1 MAQTQSARRELQSV
15 AELVASV
22 YQAADLR
29 SLVAAVTSWLRS
41 CIPVNSRDS
50 AQLAAC
56 ETRLLAVLESAIG
69 LTPSTRGRGRAGRS
83 EAAENRMD
91 IDDVWAQ
98 MVDMLPLHG
107 SPDYAGALAAAR
119 EVVVQ
124 GARTLATRR
133 GLEALLHAA
142 RDVEQLGAPPSL
154 VYRLNG
160 ELAWQNGSL
169 QNLLE
174 RRKLDGD
181 VLREQAWQLAMPICR
196 RLVSD
201 SAARTRQ
208 SRSVAGLNV
217 MLAARPL
224 RAAGKSEAV
233 VCVEVAEAKR
243 VSALSTRELEIAKL
257 LAEAGSYQAVADV
270 SGLSL
275 DSVRT
280 YVRRV
285 YRKLGVGSRIA
296 MRARLIRDG
305 DLPK

>member
-1 MAQTQSARRELQSV
+1 MV
-15 AELVASV
+15 AVVA
-22 YQAADLR
+22 
-29 SLVAAVTSWLRS
+29 SWLRS

-50 AQLAAC
+50 VQFAAC

-69 LTPSTRGRGRAGRS
+69 LAPGTRGRGRPDRNQAT
-83 EAAENRMD
+83 ENRIEVD
-91 IDDVWAQ
+91 EVWAQ
-98 MVDMLPLHG
+98 MIDMLPLHG
-107 SPDYAGALAAAR
+107 SPDYAGALLAAR

-124 GARTLATRR
+124 GAQTLATRR

-169 QNLLE
+169 QSLLE
-174 RRKLDGD
+174 RRNLDGD
-181 VLREQAWQLAMPICR
+181 LLREHAWQLAMPICQK
-196 RLVSD
+196 LLSD
-201 SAARTRQ
+201 SATRARQ
-208 SRSVAGLNV
+208 SKSVADLNV
-217 MLAARPL
+217 LLAARPL
-224 RAAGKSEAV
+224 RAAGRSEAV

-243 VSALSTRELEIAKL
+243 VSALSARELEIARL
-257 LAEAGSYQAVADV
+257 LADAGSYQAVADLA
-270 SGLSL
+270 GLSL